1 MFKRFI
7 TTTDLM
13 IQSGGIFFDFVG
25 KCSNCG
31 ISTSAELC
39 GVCNN
44 NNRQCRRCNR
54 NLPSYLF
61 QLGDNLCKACR
72 NINEHNIGR
81 YALSG
86 CVEEGLWMGEPTDVD
101 IDDFVRRHNNDIVA
115 TLNAAIDK
123 HMYVSL

>member
-1 MFKRFI
+1 MFA
-7 TTTDLM
+7 TTTVNVVVV
-13 IQSGGIFFDFVG
+13 IE
-25 KCSNCG
+25 
-31 ISTSAELC
+31 ISHPTSFNSETI
-39 GVCNN
+39 
-44 NNRQCRRCNR
+44 CR
-54 NLPSYLF
+54 
-61 QLGDNLCKACR
+61 ACR
-72 NINEHNIGR
+72 NISEHNIGR